1 MEEDVKQNLFKENLR
16 KFRENANLTQKAFA
30 NQLGINVT
38 TYRNYENS
46 NREPDFDTLLLI
58 CRNLNISIDKL
69 LGLSESKQNSTPNTV
84 TNDLM
89 KLCKLY
95 STLNSRNQAALIERA
110 EMLLELQEGKF
121 KSNSV
126 VSPRKN
132 VGKLTKT

>member
-16 KFRENANLTQKAFA
+16 KFRENVNLTQKAFA
-30 NQLGINVT
+30 EQLGINAT

-58 CRNLNISIDKL
+58 CKKLNVSIDKL
-69 LGLSESKQNSTPNTV
+69 LGFTESKQNSNPNTL

-95 STLNSRNQAALIERA
+95 NTLDSRNQAALIERA

-121 KSNSV
+121 KSDSV
-126 VSPRKN
+126 LPSKDMD
-132 VGKLTKT
+132 KK